1 MPKSRVKKKKNPLLQ
16 VVQESYYITKKY
28 NGKPMKV
35 KNPRYGKTK
44 TIKHSPQ

>member
-1 MPKSRVKKKKNPLLQ
+1 VVKESEFTIKN
-16 VVQESYYITKKY
+16 Y

-44 TIKHSPQ
+44 IITHYPQ